1 MHDESNVLFDKK
13 YVLLGTDGIKFVC
26 FCPLQLNIK
35 SIKDGFPMSK
45 PITEC
50 VECSHYLV
58 SGTATAFAKEL
69 DINDY
74 FYCTYKIDSLKDDYP
89 VLILSVISFVI
100 LGIICFFGVTKNVTV
115 AAFSLNEYEVGQ
127 IADRTIIAD
136 RTLTA
141 TPDYPIVVREGE
153 KIIRKGFAI
162 TEENYKKLEK
172 MANTKEYIDYR
183 AYADT
188 LLYLFV
194 LMILWS
200 LLFSKVLTGHKL
212 SFKELAVQIVF
223 FIAIYS
229 CAMFASRFAFFARSS
244 YHLCIALPT
253 ALFIF
258 LIALLFGERSS
269 IFFSI
274 IVALGVLNASNYD
287 VVVFLFTLATCFCAT
302 RIVRK
307 IETRIDM
314 VFASVSIALF
324 NIVFIF
330 LLKVL
335 FNDNFAYIGYLSLAL
350 AINGFICGILALG
363 FITPLEQV
371 LNTASVFRL
380 IDLSDLNNLIKECTH
395 KII

>member
-1 MHDESNVLFDKK
+1 MQKTIESQQNIQNSSARMAGSWLKK
-13 YVLLGTDGIKFVC
+13 
-26 FCPLQLNIK
+26 
-35 SIKDGFPMSK
+35 
-45 PITEC
+45 
-50 VECSHYLV
+50 
-58 SGTATAFAKEL
+58 
-69 DINDY
+69 IN
-74 FYCTYKIDSLKDDYP
+74 DSLKDDYP

-223 FIAIYS
+223 FIAIY
-229 CAMFASRFAFFARSS
+229 
-244 YHLCIALPT
+244 
-253 ALFIF
+253 
-258 LIALLFGERSS
+258 
-269 IFFSI
+269 
-274 IVALGVLNASNYD
+274 
-287 VVVFLFTLATCFCAT
+287 
-302 RIVRK
+302 
-307 IETRIDM
+307 
-314 VFASVSIALF
+314 
-324 NIVFIF
+324 
-330 LLKVL
+330 
-335 FNDNFAYIGYLSLAL
+335 
-350 AINGFICGILALG
+350 
-363 FITPLEQV
+363 
-371 LNTASVFRL
+371 
-380 IDLSDLNNLIKECTH
+380 
-395 KII
+395 